1 MALKQSVGE
10 FLMSNQSKPVYLKL
24 RDMIAAAIID
34 GRYAEG
40 DMLPSVRALAA
51 EQGANPLTV
60 AKAYQQ
66 FQNDGLVEV
75 QRGVGMYVVDGA
87 AERLRRSGDGEN
99 LIARLGGD
107 EFVVVPRAAMDEAA
121 ATALAHQLQSAL
133 REQVSIDGEVLTRTV
148 SIGVAQGTPGVDTT
162 SDLLRRADQAVLTAK
177 NSGGNKVAVFTDGMA
192 MKNEFGSAIE

>member
-1 MALKQSVGE
+1 MK
-10 FLMSNQSKPVYLKL
+10 NQSKPVYLKL

-75 QRGVGMYVVDGA
+75 QRGVGMYVREGAAAKLRA
-87 AERLRRSGDGEN
+87 AERKNFLQDEWPAIRERLD
-99 LIARLGGD
+99 RLGLSARELLD
-107 EFVVVPRAAMDEAA
+107 PAA
-121 ATALAHQLQSAL
+121 A
-133 REQVSIDGEVLTRTV
+133 
-148 SIGVAQGTPGVDTT
+148 
-162 SDLLRRADQAVLTAK
+162 
-177 NSGGNKVAVFTDGMA
+177 
-192 MKNEFGSAIE
+192 